1 VTGGNHWAKLL
12 FGSTTLDIST
22 SESTKI
28 VTDQGKTTSLGS
40 IKSGDR
46 ALAVYR
52 VCKADVTG
60 TTLTAK
66 SLATTLTSLK
76 ASRVIKLGTE
86 SNSG

>member
-1 VTGGNHWAKLL
+1 
-12 FGSTTLDIST
+12 
-22 SESTKI
+22 
-28 VTDQGKTTSLGS
+28 
-40 IKSGDR
+40 
-46 ALAVYR
+46 VYR